1 MGLQRTACNPLLRA
15 SAISE
20 SQAQSMA
27 TMKPISQSE
36 HLTGKE
42 FWLKNKELNR
52 PISPHLTIYK
62 FQLTSMLSITHR
74 ATGLAQS
81 AMLSG
86 VGLGALLI
94 PGNFPMLLNDI
105 AAMQFGSSLIFT
117 SKFVLAFP
125 VMFPLWNGFRHLAW
139 DLGHGFKIPEVY
151 KTGWFVVGLSVATSL
166 ALAAI

>member
-1 MGLQRTACNPLLRA
+1 MLSTMMNRSCAPVLRA
-15 SAISE
+15 KTTMLPSL
-20 SQAQSMA
+20 QTMA

-42 FWLKNKELNR
+42 FWSKNKALNR

-94 PGNFPMLLNDI
+94 PGM
-105 AAMQFGSSLIFT
+105 
-117 SKFVLAFP
+117 
-125 VMFPLWNGFRHLAW
+125 
-139 DLGHGFKIPEVY
+139 
-151 KTGWFVVGLSVATSL
+151 
-166 ALAAI
+166 

>member
-1 MGLQRTACNPLLRA
+1 
-15 SAISE
+15 
-20 SQAQSMA
+20 
-27 TMKPISQSE
+27 MKPISQSE

-42 FWLKNKELNR
+42 FWSKNKNLGR

-81 AMLSG
+81 GMLSG

-94 PGNFPMLLNDI
+94 PGNFPMFLNDI
-105 AAMQFGSSLIFT
+105 AAMQFGAALIFS

-125 VMFPLWNGFRHLAW
+125 VMFIFGMDSGIWPGTWVMGSRSQRCTRLAGSWW
-139 DLGHGFKIPEVY
+139 DCL
-151 KTGWFVVGLSVATSL
+151 
-166 ALAAI
+166 